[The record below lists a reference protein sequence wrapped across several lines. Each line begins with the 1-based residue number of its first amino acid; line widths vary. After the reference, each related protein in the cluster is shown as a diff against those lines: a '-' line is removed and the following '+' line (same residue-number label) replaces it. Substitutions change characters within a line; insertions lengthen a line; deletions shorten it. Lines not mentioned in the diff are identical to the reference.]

1 MAMPMLRRDWTV
13 DDLLDLPDDGFRYE
27 VLDGELFVTP
37 APSLD
42 HQRVAVLL
50 HRRLADY
57 LAPNRRAEAIVSPAD
72 VIFSPRR
79 AVQPDV
85 FVLPFAADGRRA
97 SHFSGVGRLLLAVEI
112 ISPSTA
118 RADKVAKR
126 GVYREEG
133 VPEYWVI
140 DLDARTFERSRPGD
154 DRVEVLAEH
163 IEWLPADATSPL
175 RIDLQEFF
183 RAALD

>member
-37 APSLD
+37 APSFA
-42 HQRVAVLL
+42 HQRVALAIGQLL
-50 HRRLADY
+50 TGY
-57 LAPNRRAEAIVSPAD
+57 LATTRVGEAIISPAD

-85 FVLPFAADGRRA
+85 FVVPFAADGRRA
-97 SHFSGVGRLLLAVEI
+97 SQFTDVGRLLLAIEI
-112 ISPSTA
+112 LSPSTA

-126 GVYREEG
+126 RVYREEG
-133 VPEYWVI
+133 VPEYWIV
-140 DLDARTFERSRPGD
+140 DLDARTIERSTPAD
-154 DRVEVLAEH
+154 DRIDVLAEY
-163 IEWLPADATSPL
+163 IEWLPAGAGSPL
-175 RIDLQEFF
+175 SIDVAEFF